1 MIFQGILVAISAV
14 AATLYLVLYRKAP
27 PSRRRALVKATA
39 AGSLMVATIIEGAP
53 ITLVFYFASAALC
66 DAILAR
72 EDGDDFF
79 VALAVALMAQIFLC
93 LTFLTAWTGIDAPFV
108 AAIGLGG
115 IWVGYFMLIWGGL
128 VRSRVAIICYSVGM
142 LASTYVALG
151 TDTYGQFAVIG
162 MLFYVLS
169 QVLISLEIYMLRRN
183 EIEAVLA
190 GHSVWISYYT
200 SLLMFFVAF
209 CG

>member
-1 MIFQGILVAISAV
+1 MIFQGILVAVSAV
-14 AATLYLVLYRKAP
+14 AATLYLVQYRQAP
-27 PSRRRALVKATA
+27 PSRRRTLVKTTA
-39 AGSLMVATIIEGAP
+39 AGSLMLAAIWDGAP
-53 ITLVFYFASAALC
+53 LTLIMYFASAALC

-93 LTFLTAWTGIDAPFV
+93 LTFLTAWNGIDAPFV
-108 AAIGLGG
+108 AAIGLIG

-128 VRSRVAIICYSVGM
+128 ARSRAAIICYSIGV

-162 MLFYVLS
+162 MLVYVLS
-169 QVLISLEIYMLRRN
+169 QVLISLEIYMLRKN
-183 EIEAVLA
+183 DIEAVLA
-190 GHSVWISYYT
+190 GHSVWIAYYT